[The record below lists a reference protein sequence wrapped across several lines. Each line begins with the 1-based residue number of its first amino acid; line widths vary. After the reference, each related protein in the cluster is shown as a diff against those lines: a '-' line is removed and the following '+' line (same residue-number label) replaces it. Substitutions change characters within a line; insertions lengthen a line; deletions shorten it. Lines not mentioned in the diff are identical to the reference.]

1 MGIFDEGNNTNKK
14 ETKQRK
20 YKNGTKANPV
30 FYIFH
35 QSLLI
40 IFLILLSNK
49 IEQPKHRNVLYQY

>member
-30 FYIFH
+30 FY